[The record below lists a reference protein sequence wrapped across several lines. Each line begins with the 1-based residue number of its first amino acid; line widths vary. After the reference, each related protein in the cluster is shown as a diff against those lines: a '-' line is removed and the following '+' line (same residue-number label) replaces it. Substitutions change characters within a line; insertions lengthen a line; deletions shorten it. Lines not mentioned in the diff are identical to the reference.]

1 MIVSLNAG
9 CMACTYTMNLLFSS
23 EFAENGSIYDYIHQ
37 KQLEPTLT
45 MSLLWARQVAKGAY
59 Q

>member
-1 MIVSLNAG
+1 MTDTIVSLN
-9 CMACTYTMNLLFSS
+9 TMNLLFSP